1 MTLQNDTVLRRR
13 SDIRFRRVGHE
24 WVVVV
29 QRSAEVVILNEW
41 AGEVLDLVD
50 GNRTLDAI
58 ATVLAGRFEGEPSEI
73 LTDVIRF
80 AGELEAGGLCEATS
94 SGAGR

>member
-1 MTLQNDTVLRRR
+1 MTVQNDTVLRRR

-41 AGEVLDLVD
+41 AGAVLELVD

-58 ATVLAGRFEGEPSEI
+58 AALLAERFEGAPSEI

-80 AGELEAGGLCEATS
+80 AGELEAGGLCEPSS
-94 SGAGR
+94 SGAAR